1 MEIGKWKGNLL
12 GFQLI
17 FFFGQCAQ
25 QKKTENQNVFNLF
38 AVILFEQFCTFF
50 CIFLSVFLPVAVSM
64 RTERHIIP
72 ISMSNSSMFSEGGS
86 ADGSLFQGHLQIWT
100 EHYKIACC
108 SISTSGVWYM
118 LIFIRP
124 TQLCQNIAKDLQ

>member
-25 QKKTENQNVFNLF
+25 QKKTENQNVFDLF

-86 ADGSLFQGHLQIWT
+86 ADGSLFQGHLQKWT
-100 EHYKIACC
+100 EHSLIACC
-108 SISTSGVWYM
+108 KGQKISEA
-118 LIFIRP
+118 IFDIINSSKKQ
-124 TQLCQNIAKDLQ
+124 TKNKKKLS